1 MRNEHKI
8 ALIKHYLDQPNCV
21 GVELNLFDEEDGSLL
36 FVANG
41 YNTNLYDD
49 TIYFFDVVCNI
60 NFDLEWV
67 EIIDYRPLPIE
78 LDDLKVGD
86 RVWANGRMGE
96 VEDFTLGS
104 YDVSFN
110 EDDWGEFERHELIKV
125 MK

>member
-8 ALIKHYLDQPNCV
+8 ALIKHYISQPNCV
-21 GVELNLFDEEDGSLL
+21 GVEVEWANQRSCLTFKHVLTADCNNNENIFYIDGLIEVNFNDNLK
-36 FVANG
+36 
-41 YNTNLYDD
+41 
-49 TIYFFDVVCNI
+49 
-60 NFDLEWV
+60 
-67 EIIDYRPLPIE
+67 IIGNPKPIAIE